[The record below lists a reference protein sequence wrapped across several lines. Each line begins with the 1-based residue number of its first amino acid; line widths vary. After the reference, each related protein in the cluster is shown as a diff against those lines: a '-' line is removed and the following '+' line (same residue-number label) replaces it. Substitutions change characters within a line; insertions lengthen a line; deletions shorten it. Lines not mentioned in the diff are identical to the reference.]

1 MRVLRNF
8 LRLLRHRRRDVLR
21 FLHPDSRVCAR
32 STLDFPLYLAKDTTL
47 KRSQIGAYAYVARGS
62 HLVAA
67 TVGRYSSIGP
77 ECLIGGLGRH
87 PTAYFSTSP
96 LTYSPKN
103 AVSVAIGGA
112 TQDIGYQE
120 TGPVVIAED
129 VWIGARC
136 IIVDGVTIGR
146 GSIVG
151 ANTVV
156 TKNIPPYSV
165 VYGSPPQLRPRFT
178 PGIIARLEA
187 SQWWQ
192 KTPAEIDYAEMTRIV
207 EWIGPASAKPASD

>member
-1 MRVLRNF
+1 M
-8 LRLLRHRRRDVLR
+8 D
-21 FLHPDSRVCAR
+21 
-32 STLDFPLYLAKDTTL
+32 
-47 KRSQIGAYAYVARGS
+47 AYSYVARGS
-62 HLVAA
+62 HLISV

-87 PTAYFSTSP
+87 PTTYFSTSP

-112 TQDIGYQE
+112 TNDLGFDE
-120 TGPVVIAED
+120 TAPVVIAED

-136 IIVDGVTIGR
+136 IIVDGVTVGR
-146 GSIVG
+146 GSIIG

-165 VYGSPPQLRPRFT
+165 VYGSPPQLRPRFAQEIT
-178 PGIIARLEA
+178 ARLEA
-187 SQWWQ
+187 SLWWQ
-192 KTPAEIDYAEMTRIV
+192 KTPAEIDYVEMAQIV
-207 EWIGPASAKPASD
+207 EWPGPASTQPASG

>member
-1 MRVLRNF
+1 MRIIRNF
-8 LRLLRHRRRDVLR
+8 LRLLRHRRRDALR

-32 STLDFPLYLAKDTTL
+32 SELQFPLYVAKDAVI
-47 KRSQIGAYAYVARGS
+47 KRSRLAACSYVARGS
-62 HLVAA
+62 QLIDVS
-67 TVGRYSSIGP
+67 VGRYSSLGP

-96 LTYSPKN
+96 LTYSTKN

-112 TQDIGYQE
+112 AHDIGYEE
-120 TGPVVIAED
+120 TGPVTIAED

-146 GSIVG
+146 GSIIG
-151 ANTVV
+151 ANTVI

-165 VYGSPPQLRPRFT
+165 VYGSPPQLRPRFA
-178 PGIIARLEA
+178 PEIVARLEA
-187 SQWWQ
+187 SLWWQ
-192 KTPAEIDYAEMTRIV
+192 KTPAEIDHVEMARIV
-207 EWIGPASAKPASD
+207 EWPGPASQNPATD